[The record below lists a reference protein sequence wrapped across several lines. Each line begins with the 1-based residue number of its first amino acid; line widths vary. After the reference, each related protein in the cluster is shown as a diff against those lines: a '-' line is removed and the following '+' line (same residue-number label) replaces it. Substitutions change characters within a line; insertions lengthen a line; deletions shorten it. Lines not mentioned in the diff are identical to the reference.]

1 MYHLVILAIP
11 ASASSGLDSLN
22 AKASS
27 SSSVPLLLPPP
38 SLVVAAEV
46 ALASGLEATGSMSLA
61 AASCLVRQRESSIKR
76 ILPIAWF
83 FWHLLLYPV
92 CSDQG

>member
-1 MYHLVILAIP
+1 
-11 ASASSGLDSLN
+11 
-22 AKASS
+22 
-27 SSSVPLLLPPP
+27 
-38 SLVVAAEV
+38 V